1 MAAAC
6 FPDAQ
11 VRVQEELDMVVGM
24 DRRKLVH
31 PPLSPVSFHPPLT
44 SVPSWSDWDALP
56 QLHAFIS
63 EALRWR
69 PVTPLGKQFELV
81 REFHG

>member
-11 VRVQEELDMVVGM
+11 TRI
-24 DRRKLVH
+24 
-31 PPLSPVSFHPPLT
+31 
-44 SVPSWSDWDALP
+44 SVPSWNDWDALP
-56 QLHAFIS
+56 RLHAFIS

-69 PVTPLGKQFELV
+69 PVTPLGFAHRSTRDIIWV
-81 REFHG
+81 RCLLFCEKSLN